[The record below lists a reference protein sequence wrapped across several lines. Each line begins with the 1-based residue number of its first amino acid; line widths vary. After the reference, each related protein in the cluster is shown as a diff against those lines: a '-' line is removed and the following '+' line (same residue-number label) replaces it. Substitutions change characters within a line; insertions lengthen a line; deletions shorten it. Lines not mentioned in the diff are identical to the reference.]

1 MRALLPFPK
10 TGAAAIAKVMLYL
23 DHRRMAICAMLT
35 LTLYLRLPEGIALLE
50 RHPVAPGLAAGA
62 SSASWGLL
70 PHVFE
75 LGQPSETS
83 TSTEHGV
90 TGPLFDQALG
100 SVRTP
105 LLTGQNG
112 GATSGASRR
121 REEPAA

>member
-1 MRALLPFPK
+1 
-10 TGAAAIAKVMLYL
+10 
-23 DHRRMAICAMLT
+23 MAICAMLT
-35 LTLYLRLPEGIALLE
+35 LTLYLRLSEGIALLE
-50 RHPVAPGLAAGA
+50 RHPVAPVPAARA
-62 SSASWGLL
+62 SYASRGLL
-70 PHVFE
+70 PHDFE

-83 TSTEHGV
+83 TSTVHGV

-112 GATSGASRR
+112 GATSGASRK

>member
-1 MRALLPFPK
+1 MALLAITGGGRVARALRP
-10 TGAAAIAKVMLYL
+10 
-23 DHRRMAICAMLT
+23 
-35 LTLYLRLPEGIALLE
+35 PEGVALLE
-50 RHPVAPGLAAGA
+50 RHPVAPVLAAGA

-70 PHVFE
+70 PHVLE

-83 TSTEHGV
+83 TSTKHGV
-90 TGPLFDQALG
+90 TGPLFDRALG

-105 LLTGQNG
+105 LLTDQNG

>member
-1 MRALLPFPK
+1 
-10 TGAAAIAKVMLYL
+10 
-23 DHRRMAICAMLT
+23 MAICAMLT
-35 LTLYLRLPEGIALLE
+35 LTLYLRRSEGIALLE
-50 RHPVAPGLAAGA
+50 RHPVGPGLAAGA
-62 SSASWGLL
+62 SSASWGFL
-70 PHVFE
+70 PHGCE

-83 TSTEHGV
+83 PSMKHGV

-105 LLTGQNG
+105 LLMGQNG